1 MLTVTLRVH
10 TAVLVSHLFVCKE
23 SNCYAGIVQL
33 SFCTTASINHVRSDY
48 MQANVMLYQQRS
60 QRQAKGKHTRLCS
73 NNTGSC
79 FVQLSRWIFQGFAI
93 WHKNSLHRDA
103 SDTSVKYINQNDGSS
118 ECIRSSAAL

>member
-1 MLTVTLRVH
+1 MAAL
-10 TAVLVSHLFVCKE
+10 
-23 SNCYAGIVQL
+23 
-33 SFCTTASINHVRSDY
+33 
-48 MQANVMLYQQRS
+48 
-60 QRQAKGKHTRLCS
+60 AKGKHTRLCS

-118 ECIRSSAAL
+118 EYPQLCCTLEKKREISG